1 MPDLAMQTS
10 VLVTGASGFVGR
22 FVCEDLRARGFDVFV
37 TRRGG
42 PDAAQ
47 DRVTSRHYDLA
58 TPGALTVDELRGI
71 DAVVHLAARVHV
83 MDKRAR
89 NEEHFRQ
96 FNVTATER
104 LAHVAAAAG
113 VRRFVFMSTIK
124 VNGEATTD
132 SVFRS
137 EDLPSPAGA
146 YAVSKHLAE
155 LAVRAVAAQTGM
167 EIVVVRPPLVYGPGV
182 GGNFLRMMRWIDNGW
197 PLPFAS
203 IRNQR
208 SYVSV
213 WNLADLV
220 GTALVHPAAGG
231 RNLLVSDGRPMSTAE
246 LVRLLAASLGRSPNL
261 KHLPEYALRFAARLL
276 GREEDIDRLC
286 GSLVVDDSAT
296 RALLG
301 WSPPATVETSV
312 ARTVDWYRESR

>member
-1 MPDLAMQTS
+1 
-10 VLVTGASGFVGR
+10 VV
-22 FVCEDLRARGFDVFV
+22 V
-37 TRRGG
+37 TRRDGL
-42 PDAAQ
+42 DAAQ
-47 DRVTSRHYDLA
+47 DRATKRHFDLA
-58 TPGALTVDELRGI
+58 TPGALTADELRGI

-83 MDKRAR
+83 MDDRASD
-89 NEEHFRQ
+89 EEHFRQ

-104 LAHVAAAAG
+104 LAHVAALAG

-132 SVFRS
+132 SVFTA
-137 EDLPSPAGA
+137 DDPPSPAGA

-155 LAVRAVAAQTGM
+155 LAVRAVEAQTGM
-167 EIVVVRPPLVYGPGV
+167 EVVVVRPPLVYGPGV
-182 GGNFLRMMRWIDNGW
+182 GGNFLRMMRWIDKGW
-197 PLPFAS
+197 PLPFAR

-231 RNLLVSDGRPMSTAE
+231 RNFLVSDGRPMSTAE
-246 LVRLLAASLGRSPNL
+246 LVRLLAAAFGRSPKL
-261 KHLPEYALRFAARLL
+261 VAVPESALRFAARLL
-276 GREEDIDRLC
+276 GRGEDIDRLC
-286 GSLVVDDSAT
+286 GSLVVDDAAT

-301 WSPPATVETSV
+301 WNPQADVETSI
-312 ARTVDWYRESR
+312 ARTVGWYRESR

>member
-1 MPDLAMQTS
+1 MTS

-22 FVCEDLRARGFDVFV
+22 FVCEDLRARGFDVEV

-42 PDAAQ
+42 AVAAQ
-47 DRVTSRHYDLA
+47 DRATRRHFDLA
-58 TPGALTVDELRGI
+58 TPDALTVDELRGI

-83 MDKRAR
+83 MDHRAR
-89 NEEHFRQ
+89 SDERFRQ

-113 VRRFVFMSTIK
+113 IRRFVFMSTIK
-124 VNGEATTD
+124 VHGEATTD

-137 EDLPSPAGA
+137 DDPPSPAGA

-155 LAVRAVAAQTGM
+155 LALREVAAQTGM
-167 EIVVVRPPLVYGPGV
+167 EVIVVRPPLVYGPGV
-182 GGNFLRMMRWIDNGW
+182 GGNFLRMMRWIDKGW

-220 GTALVHPAAGG
+220 GTALVHSAAGG
-231 RNLLVSDGRPMSTAE
+231 SNLLVSDGRPMSTAE
-246 LVRLLAASLGRSPNL
+246 FVRLLAAGLGRSPNL
-261 KHLPEYALRFAARLL
+261 RRLPESALRYAARVL

-296 RALLG
+296 RELLG
-301 WSPPATVETSV
+301 WRPPASVESSI
-312 ARTVDWYRESR
+312 ARTVSWYRESR

>member
-1 MPDLAMQTS
+1 MTS

-22 FVCEDLRARGFDVFV
+22 FVCEDLRARGFDVEV

-42 PDAAQ
+42 AVAAQ
-47 DRVTSRHYDLA
+47 DRATRRHFDLA
-58 TPGALTVDELRGI
+58 TPDALTVDELRGI

-83 MDKRAR
+83 MDHRAR
-89 NEEHFRQ
+89 SDERFRQ

-113 VRRFVFMSTIK
+113 IRRFVFMSTIK
-124 VNGEATTD
+124 VHGEATTD

-137 EDLPSPAGA
+137 DDPPSPAGA

-155 LAVRAVAAQTGM
+155 LALREVAAQTGM
-167 EIVVVRPPLVYGPGV
+167 EVIVVRPPLVYGPGV
-182 GGNFLRMMRWIDNGW
+182 GGNFFRMMRWIDKGW

-220 GTALVHPAAGG
+220 GTALVHSAAGG
-231 RNLLVSDGRPMSTAE
+231 SNLLVSDGRPMSTAE
-246 LVRLLAASLGRSPNL
+246 FVRLLAAGLGRSPNL
-261 KHLPEYALRFAARLL
+261 RRLPESALRYAARVL

-296 RALLG
+296 RELLG
-301 WSPPATVETSV
+301 WRPPASVESSI
-312 ARTVDWYRESR
+312 ARTVSWYRESR